1 MKKFIFLLAF
11 LVPWILSAQEE
22 QIVNIDPGG
31 WGGIINI
38 DPGGSLDVLLD
49 SVQNWIWVSK
59 DNQTGTETGTMIYPY
74 NTIQEGIDVA
84 TSGDV
89 VIVLEPVSG
98 IAYAE
103 HLVIATDSVRLMTL
117 EGQTVRVELQSSSST
132 GLLVT
137 GDGVIIGGGSGMGF
151 TFSANAGRMIELAAD
166 EVDVEIT
173 YNTIIVDGG
182 GTMGISV
189 GAAGATRLKV
199 KHNLFIVASGQ
210 GGFFATKNLDDVDIS
225 NNEFQGADSTSSYAI
240 QFSGF
245 NGGAI
250 YDNYIHKGQTV
261 GGGFASGIFPHTNTS
276 DPHTS
281 DSLEIYNNIVQN
293 CSNGIRLGHS
303 NGADMKENYVY
314 NNILQYNSRGIF
326 VHNDA
331 QVFPATYDIYNN
343 NFSDNTN
350 NVVNDHATG
359 LNIGLNT
366 FDEATIIGNLATT
379 TTTVLTPLS
388 TGEVDTLETADVT
401 EVTLDTLNV
410 NYITVNDFLFY
421 QSHGAMTYVST
432 AGTQTIGTGGTFER
446 LNEGAIAYTAA
457 HLNDWTHDDGRLT
470 YTGAESQHFIIHVD
484 VTIESDEVTA
494 LVQIQ
499 LAKGGSTIAGTN
511 MQEDYTVQDT
521 DASMGFSWIEEMA
534 TNEYLEVFG
543 TSDTNGDTFFV
554 HNITFT
560 VTQQ

>member
-1 MKKFIFLLAF
+1 MKRILFLLAF

-74 NTIQEGIDVA
+74 DSIQNAIDVA
-84 TSGDV
+84 PAHS
-89 VIVLEPVSG
+89 VIVVLAPRDNS
-98 IAYAE
+98 AYIE

-132 GLLVT
+132 GLLIT

-151 TFSANAGRMIELAAD
+151 TFSADAGRMIELAAD
-166 EVDVEIT
+166 EADVEISH
-173 YNTIIVDGG
+173 NTIIVDGG

-199 KHNLFIVASGQ
+199 KHNLFVVASGQ

-225 NNEFQGADSTSSYAI
+225 NNEFQGADSTSGYAI

-250 YDNYIHKGQTV
+250 HSNYIHKGQTV

-276 DPHTS
+276 GSHVS
-281 DSLEIYNNIVQN
+281 DSLEIYKNLVQN
-293 CSNGIRLGHS
+293 CSNGIRLGHA
-303 NGADMKENYVY
+303 NGADMKEIYVY
-314 NNILQYNSRGIF
+314 NNILQHNSRGIF

-331 QVFPATYDIYNN
+331 QVFPATYDIYTN

-388 TGEVDTLETADVT
+388 TGEIDTLETADIGDVA
-401 EVTLDTLNV
+401 LNHSGGLV
-410 NYITVNDFLFY
+410 
-421 QSHGAMTYVST
+421 YVST
-432 AGTQTIGTGGTFER
+432 EGTQTIGTGGTFER
-446 LNEGAIAYTAA
+446 LNEGAIAYTSD
-457 HLNDWTHDDGRLT
+457 HLSDFTHDDGRLT
-470 YTGAESQHFIIHVD
+470 YTGTVTKHFGIVVN
-484 VTIESDEVTA
+484 VTIESDEVAA
-494 LVQIQ
+494 LIAIR
-499 LAKGGSTIAGTN
+499 LAKGGSTIEGTN
-511 MQEDYTVQDT
+511 MQHDFTAQDT
-521 DASMGFSWIEEMA
+521 DDSWGFCWLLELA
-534 TNEYLEVFG
+534 TDEYVEVFG
-543 TSDTNGDTFFV
+543 TSDTNGDTFV
-554 HNITFT
+554 LHNLTMCIK
-560 VTQQ
+560 QH